1 MCNGTYI
8 EGLFLSSRLGAK
20 TVFVHSKVVVEHSQC
35 AAATALGIGILAVNK
50 GPSLLDVIL

>member
-20 TVFVHSKVVVEHSQC
+20 IVFFHSKIFVEHLQC

-50 GPSLLDVIL
+50 GPSFLDVIL